1 MTVGVVMMY
10 TAVVISSSVL
20 NMILRM
26 LPSALYWYT
35 TRLPDQMNERV
46 TGPEATTDP
55 PPGRWGEDGL
65 MGGWMDGQRDRRRS
79 QMPESTVDLAPYDF

>member
-1 MTVGVVMMY
+1 MGVVMMY

-20 NMILRM
+20 NMICRM
-26 LPSALYWYT
+26 LPSAVYWYT

-55 PPGRWGEDGL
+55 PPG
-65 MGGWMDGQRDRRRS
+65 GGRTD
-79 QMPESTVDLAPYDF
+79 